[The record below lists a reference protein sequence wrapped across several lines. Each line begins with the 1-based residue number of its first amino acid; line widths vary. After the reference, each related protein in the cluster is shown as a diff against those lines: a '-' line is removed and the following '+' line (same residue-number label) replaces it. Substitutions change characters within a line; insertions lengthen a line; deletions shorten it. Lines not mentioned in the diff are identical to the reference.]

1 MTPASLLRWLFALVC
16 AMTVATASSAA
27 PPAAS
32 AATSAPTPAPARKVA
47 LVVGNSGYD
56 GGDRL
61 ISPAGDAKLMGE
73 AFRQLGF
80 ETKIA
85 QDLSLEEF
93 NAATDWLTQRARG
106 AQVAVLYYA
115 GHGFEAG
122 GDNFLVPVH
131 TGVPVS
137 AMTRKLLLERAS
149 RLAAVRMKV
158 MASSPASF
166 IALIDACRVPSRGP
180 TGPGLK
186 PEKVG
191 QGELIAFSTADQA
204 AAYDSMRTFGKA
216 IDNSPFAYY
225 LAMNVKAPGATI
237 KHALELTQQQV
248 TEITGGH
255 QRPWI
260 ASGLIGDV
268 PLAAQYLVAS
278 NPVTPRNAPQA
289 ATVRGAPNSVGG
301 PSNDGTQAQRANAWD
316 DAEYRLSVAA
326 QRADRNDIAAL
337 RARKSDPAAL
347 TTLGMIYEEGY
358 GVPADR
364 KSAMTYYRRAAGMGY
379 PIAQTLLG
387 EAYFEGK
394 VVQRDYAEAEKWFAR
409 ASSQDYTRARLD
421 LAHVRMVRGQGAGG
435 GMQNWADAA
444 SIMIDSLKRQQQQLV
459 PPKP

>member
-1 MTPASLLRWLFALVC
+1 MTSASLLRCLFALLC

-27 PPAAS
+27 SPVA
-32 AATSAPTPAPARKVA
+32 PAPARKVA
-47 LVVGNSGYD
+47 LIVGNSGYD

-61 ISPAGDAKLMGE
+61 VSPAGDAKLMGE

-80 ETKIA
+80 ETKVA

-93 NAATDWLTQRARG
+93 NASTDWLAQRARG

-115 GHGFEAG
+115 GHGFESG

-166 IALIDACRVPSRGP
+166 IALIDACRVPSRGA

-204 AAYDSMRTFGKA
+204 AAYDSMRTFGQA

-278 NPVTPRNAPQA
+278 NPASNPATPHNAPQA
-289 ATVRGAPNSVGG
+289 GAVRGTSNTNSVGG

-316 DAEYRLSVAA
+316 DAEYRITTAA
-326 QRADRNDIAAL
+326 QRADRNDIATL
-337 RARKSDPAAL
+337 RARKTDPSAL
-347 TTLGMIYEEGY
+347 TTLGMIFEEGY
-358 GVPADR
+358 GVTADR
-364 KSAMTYYRRAAGMGY
+364 KSAMTFYRRAADMGY

-394 VVQRDYAEAEKWFAR
+394 AVQRDYAEAEKWFAR
-409 ASSQDYTRARLD
+409 AASQDYTRARLD
-421 LAHVRMVRGQGAGG
+421 LAHVRAIRGQGAGG
-435 GMQNWADAA
+435 GMQNWGDAA
-444 SIMIDSLKRQQQQLV
+444 KIMIDSLNRQQQRMV

>member
-1 MTPASLLRWLFALVC
+1 MTPASLLRWLFALLC
-16 AMTVATASSAA
+16 AMTLATASSAA
-27 PPAAS
+27 PAS
-32 AATSAPTPAPARKVA
+32 APAPARKVA

-61 ISPAGDAKLMGE
+61 VSPAGDAKLIGE

-80 ETKIA
+80 ETKVA
-85 QDLSLEEF
+85 QDLTLEEF
-93 NAATDWLTQRARG
+93 NASTDWLAQRARG

-115 GHGFEAG
+115 GHGFESG

-131 TGVPVS
+131 AGVPVA

-166 IALIDACRVPSRGP
+166 IALIDACRVPSRGA

-204 AAYDSMRTFGKA
+204 AAYDSMRTFGQA

-248 TEITGGH
+248 TELTGGH

-278 NPVTPRNAPQA
+278 NPVTAHSVPQA

-301 PSNDGTQAQRANAWD
+301 PSNDGTQVQRANAWD
-316 DAEYRLSVAA
+316 DAEYRLTTAA
-326 QRADRNDIAAL
+326 QRADRNDIVTL
-337 RARKSDPAAL
+337 RARKADPAAL

-364 KSAMTYYRRAAGMGY
+364 KSAMTFYRRAADMGY

-394 VVQRDYAEAEKWFAR
+394 AVQRDYAEAEKWFAR
-409 ASSQDYTRARLD
+409 AASQDYTRARLD
-421 LAHVRMVRGQGAGG
+421 LAHVRAIRGQGAGG
-435 GMQNWADAA
+435 GMQNWGDAA
-444 SIMIDSLKRQQQQLV
+444 KIMIESLNRQQQRMV